1 MAEPARRWE
10 LERRAEAK
18 IDAGEL
24 PAVFRGS
31 TRAGGG
37 SGEPCD
43 LCGQTVAKSGI
54 EYEVEWQKEVAVR
67 VLRFHLECFQAW
79 VCSHQELAG

>member
-1 MAEPARRWE
+1 MADLEHRSE

-18 IDAGEL
+18 IEAGEL
-24 PAVFRGS
+24 PAAFRGS

-43 LCGQTVAKSGI
+43 LCGQTVEKSGI
-54 EYEVEWQKEVAVR
+54 EYEVEWQKEAAVR

-79 VCSHQELAG
+79 VCSHQELVG